1 VDVLAL
7 GGTIAMQSTHGRG
20 VSPVLSASDLVAAV
34 PGLSALAD
42 VHATSVRTVPGAS
55 LAFADLVETARRRRA
70 LCRRGSR
77 GRRRHP
83 GHRLTRVGLDHG
95 MNFSD

>member
-1 VDVLAL
+1 MKTTAGVRPRLDVLAL

-42 VHATSVRTVPGAS
+42 VHATSVRTVPSAS
-55 LAFADLVETARRRRA
+55 LAFADLWSSPASVDTV
-70 LCRRGSR
+70 
-77 GRRRHP
+77 
-83 GHRLTRVGLDHG
+83 RLGESTRC
-95 MNFSD
+95 